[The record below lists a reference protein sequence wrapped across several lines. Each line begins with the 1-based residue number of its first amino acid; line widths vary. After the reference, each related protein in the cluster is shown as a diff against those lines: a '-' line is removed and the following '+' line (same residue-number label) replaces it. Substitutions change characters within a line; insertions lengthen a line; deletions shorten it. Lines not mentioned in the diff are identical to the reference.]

1 MNKWEDQ
8 TGLIMSELSKKGVP
22 PDEREDL
29 LQEVLV
35 KLIQGTWGLNTN
47 PAALAHTLCHGAG

>member
-35 KLIQGTWGLNTN
+35 KLIQGTRGLNTN
-47 PAALAHTLCHGAG
+47 PAALARTVAQGVG